1 MHVDVLCVKPSME
14 EVLKPFTR
22 VKPEISDWNLTP
34 VNRSNRPAFQFV
46 VKALCDGFFIV
57 KYYLLIFTKLIS
69 IGCKEVYM

>member
-1 MHVDVLCVKPSME
+1 MCQTINGRGTQTLYKS
-14 EVLKPFTR
+14 KAR
-22 VKPEISDWNLTP
+22 KSDWNLTP